1 MENTFASFPQKQTL
15 LGCVCNE
22 FSLELQTI
30 DNHTH
35 FVI

>member
-1 MENTFASFPQKQTL
+1 MENIIATFPQKQTL
-15 LGCVCNE
+15 LGCVCGE

-35 FVI
+35 LVI